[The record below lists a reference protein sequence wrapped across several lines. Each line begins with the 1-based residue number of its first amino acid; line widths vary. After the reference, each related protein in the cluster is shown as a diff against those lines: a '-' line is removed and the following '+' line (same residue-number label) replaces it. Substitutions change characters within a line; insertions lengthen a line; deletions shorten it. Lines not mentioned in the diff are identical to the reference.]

1 MVQGGDLLHR
11 EEAVEKIVDMLG
23 KHDVVVA
30 STGFLA
36 RELYEIR
43 DKKK

>member
-1 MVQGGDLLHR
+1 MVKGGDLLFR
-11 EEAVEKIVDMLG
+11 EEAVDKIVDVLG

-43 DKKK
+43 MQKK

>member
-1 MVQGGDLLHR
+1 MIRGGNFLYR
-11 EEAVEKIVDMLG
+11 EEAVDKIVDVLG

-43 DKKK
+43 KKKK

>member
-1 MVQGGDLLHR
+1 MVKGGNFLPR
-11 EEAVEKIVDMLG
+11 EVAVEKIVEAMG
-23 KHDVVVA
+23 KYDIVVA

-36 RELYEIR
+36 RELYEVR

>member
-1 MVQGGDLLHR
+1 MVKGGELLHR
-11 EEAVEKIVDMLG
+11 EAAVEKIVESMG
-23 KHDVVVA
+23 KYDIVVA

-43 DKKK
+43 NKKK